1 MEIKIIRS
9 CITESSYKIPIQTTI
24 EKVEKDFNSR
34 LNDIYISEFEL
45 IESSIKLNISKTP
58 TNNFDVVEL
67 SAVAVKRNSFA

>member
-1 MEIKIIRS
+1 MEIKISRS

-34 LNDIYISEFEL
+34 LNDIYISGFEL